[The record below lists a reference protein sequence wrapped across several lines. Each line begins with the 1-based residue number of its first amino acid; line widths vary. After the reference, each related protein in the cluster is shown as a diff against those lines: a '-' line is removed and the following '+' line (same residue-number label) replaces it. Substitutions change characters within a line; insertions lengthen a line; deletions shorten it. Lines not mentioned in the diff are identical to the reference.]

1 MTRSGFVALIGEPNA
16 GKSTLLNQMVGAK
29 ISIVTHKVQTT
40 RTRIRG
46 VSVENQS
53 QIIFVDTPGLFTP
66 RRRLDRAMVAAAWN
80 GAADSDI
87 TLLMVEAHRG
97 LTEGVEKI
105 ISSISEIGK
114 NGKLALVINKIDKV
128 NVNDLLSLSKEIND
142 SHPFVET
149 FMISAEKG
157 KGINDLRLWLASN
170 LPEGPWLY
178 PDDQISDMPL
188 RMIAAEITREK
199 LTLRLHQELPY
210 QLTVETEKWE
220 EKADKS
226 VRIEQIIYLSR
237 PGHKGI
243 VLGKKGDTI
252 KAVSMAS
259 RLSIENQSQIIFVDT
274 PGLFIPRRRLDRAM
288 VAAAWNGAAD
298 SDITLLMVEAHRGL
312 TEGVEKIISSIS
324 EIGMNGKIA
333 LVINKI
339 DKVKV
344 NALLSLS
351 KEINVRGPFVE
362 TFMISAEKGKGINDL
377 RRWLASNL
385 PEGPWLYPDDQISDM
400 PLRMIAA
407 EITRE
412 KLTLRLHQELPYQL
426 TVETEKW
433 EEKVDKSVRIE
444 QIIYLSRSGHKGIVL
459 GKKGETIKAVSMASR
474 LSIEEFLG
482 ARVHLFLR
490 LKVREKWME
499 ETERYSE
506 MGLDFKDGNV

>member
-105 ISSISEIGK
+105 ISSISEIG
-114 NGKLALVINKIDKV
+114 
-128 NVNDLLSLSKEIND
+128 
-142 SHPFVET
+142 
-149 FMISAEKG
+149 
-157 KGINDLRLWLASN
+157 
-170 LPEGPWLY
+170 
-178 PDDQISDMPL
+178 
-188 RMIAAEITREK
+188 
-199 LTLRLHQELPY
+199 
-210 QLTVETEKWE
+210 
-220 EKADKS
+220 
-226 VRIEQIIYLSR
+226 
-237 PGHKGI
+237 
-243 VLGKKGDTI
+243 
-252 KAVSMAS
+252 
-259 RLSIENQSQIIFVDT
+259 
-274 PGLFIPRRRLDRAM
+274 
-288 VAAAWNGAAD
+288 
-298 SDITLLMVEAHRGL
+298 
-312 TEGVEKIISSIS
+312 
-324 EIGMNGKIA
+324 MNGKIA

-344 NALLSLS
+344 NDLLSLS
-351 KEINVRGPFVE
+351 KEINDRHLFVE

-433 EEKVDKSVRIE
+433 EEKADKSVRIE